1 MARSLASLLPD
12 TLFAPDRPDHEC
24 VLRMVPVSEIQP
36 NPEQPR
42 RTFDEGALQTLVDSI
57 RENGLLS
64 PLVVREEDGM
74 YYLIAG
80 ERRLRAAA
88 RAGLSEVPVMLRE
101 AARPSRQLELAL
113 VENLQ
118 RTDLDPVEAARGYA
132 RLVRAFGYTQAQ
144 VGRRVGRD
152 RSTVANAIRLLDLP
166 EFALDALKRGHIT
179 AGHARALLPVDDPAA
194 LRALLGRVVEEG
206 LSVRTTERLVRTWL
220 RGPRQARMEGR
231 EPFEGVEGQLSRR
244 LSTRVIIQP
253 RQRGGGRIVIEYGD
267 AEHLESLL
275 RLLGDG

>member
-1 MARSLASLLPD
+1 
-12 TLFAPDRPDHEC
+12 
-24 VLRMVPVSEIQP
+24 MVPVEAIRP

-42 RTFDEGALQTLVDSI
+42 RTFEPSELEALADSI

-64 PLVVREEDGM
+64 PLVVREEDGR

-88 RAGLSEVPVMLRE
+88 RAGLSEVPVILRE
-101 AARPSRQLELAL
+101 AAAPSRQLELAL

-132 RLVRAFGYTQAQ
+132 RLVEAFGYTQAE
-144 VGRRVGRD
+144 VAHRVGRD

-166 EFALDALKRGHIT
+166 DFALDALRQGHIT
-179 AGHARALLPVDDPAA
+179 AGHARALLPVDDPAT
-194 LRALLGRVVEEG
+194 LRALLGQVVEKG
-206 LSVRTTERLVRTWL
+206 HSVRVTERLVRAWR
-220 RGPRQARMEGR
+220 RGPHRSAPPEKGAL
-231 EPFEGVEGQLSRR
+231 EDVERQLSRR
-244 LSTRVIIQP
+244 LSTRVTIQP
-253 RQRGGGRIVIEYGD
+253 RPRGGGRLVIEYGD

-275 RLLGDG
+275 RLFGDR